1 MAKKLNNP
9 KWWNAIEAYC
19 ANPSISMPKLSE
31 IVSVHQDTLYKWFKK
46 EEFLKAL
53 WKRHLALRTL
63 NLIDV
68 YDKQVEE
75 ANNGSTKA
83 AEFVYKQH
91 GELEKKMEGIQ
102 SPFMQFNQINNITTT
117 EEVQNPMVEVQNK
130 VHDKVHTEVHEI
142 PVQPIPVKEKK
153 PTVYIQ
159 KVNKEKRN
167 ALMKLKRRAKK
178 VGLTPLGSGRPTKTQ
193 KVLWLERLEEMEKEQ
208 GIKPPSP

>member
-1 MAKKLNNP
+1 MAKKLDNP
-9 KWWNAIEAYC
+9 KWWSAIEAYC
-19 ANPSISMPKLSE
+19 ANPSISMPKLSK
-31 IVSVHQDTLYKWFKK
+31 IVSIPQDTLYRWFKK

-102 SPFMQFNQINNITTT
+102 SPFMQFNQINNITTK

-130 VHDKVHTEVHEI
+130 VHDKVHEI
-142 PVQPIPVKEKK
+142 PVQPIPVEEKE

-159 KVNKEKRN
+159 KVNKNKRN

-193 KVLWLERLEEMEKEQ
+193 KALWLERLEEMEKKQ

>member
-1 MAKKLNNP
+1 MAKKLDNP
-9 KWWNAIEAYC
+9 KWWSAIEAYC
-19 ANPSISMPKLSE
+19 ANPSISMPKLSK
-31 IVSVHQDTLYKWFKK
+31 IVNIPQDTLYRWFKK

-102 SPFMQFNQINNITTT
+102 SPFMQFNQINNITTK

-130 VHDKVHTEVHEI
+130 VHDKVHEI
-142 PVQPIPVKEKK
+142 PVQPIPVEEKK
-153 PTVYIQ
+153 PTVYTQ
-159 KVNKEKRN
+159 KVNKAKRN

-193 KVLWLERLEEMEKEQ
+193 KALWLERLEEMEKKQ